1 MFKNLNAKDKKKIY
15 SLLSLAVICA
25 IVLIAM
31 SSLEDKETATK
42 DENNNKIN
50 KEELMDEPSKFT
62 LEEKLKKILSQI
74 EGAGEVDVMITY
86 ESSEEIQ
93 PAFNTNITTEETR
106 EADKQG
112 GERTITTS
120 SENKTIIT
128 SSSNE
133 PIVIKT
139 NEPKIN
145 GVIVVATGA
154 KDLNVKKTLYS
165 AVQTALQVKGHQV
178 EIYSK

>member
-1 MFKNLNAKDKKKIY
+1 MFKKLNEKDKKKFY
-15 SLLSLAVICA
+15 SLLSLVIICA

-31 SSLEDKETATK
+31 SSLDDKEASIKTETT
-42 DENNNKIN
+42 NTN
-50 KEELMDEPSKFT
+50 KEELKDESEIFT
-62 LEEKLKKILSQI
+62 LEEKLKKILAQI

-93 PAFNTNITTEETR
+93 PAFNTNTTTEETR
-106 EADKQG
+106 EADQQG

-139 NEPKIN
+139 NEPKIS

-154 KDLNVKKTLYS
+154 KDLKVKETLYS
-165 AVQTALQVKGHQV
+165 AVQTALQVKGYQV
-178 EIYSK
+178 EVYSK